1 MKIPEWTPAQ
11 RKALTSE
18 LDRKMPEILA
28 DKEMMEVAHLAVS
41 LAGIEPES
49 TEEENKLV
57 KLMVIM
63 STAWD
68 LGEKK

>member
-1 MKIPEWTPAQ
+1 MKTPVWTPAQ

-18 LDRKMPEILA
+18 LDRQMPEILA
-28 DKEMMEVAHLAVS
+28 DKNMMDVIHLAVS

-63 STAWD
+63 SAAWD
-68 LGEKK
+68 LGEKR